1 MMVTMALESIPYGLD
16 MSRVWGVE
24 RNEIA
29 VELGIFTENR
39 NNNDNIHSIHCN
51 MYFCITIILYY
62 DYYIYNGLCIHP

>member
-39 NNNDNIHSIHCN
+39 NNNDNIDSI
-51 MYFCITIILYY
+51 L
-62 DYYIYNGLCIHP
+62 